1 MKLYEQ
7 LTSKERA
14 DIAMTLLNDRQ
25 IKCEE
30 DGNGN
35 YRLHICPFDGK
46 SYVVQTPLQ
55 LYLFFIRTRG
65 EEELEDAYNISVFKE
80 FGMVGI
86 DSLKEGDRFK
96 YPAPGYG
103 EMTFVKTDETHCFR
117 SGEGNF
123 MRKHYLCRNVE
134 LAGMDMY
141 VRVGSLVIPLKE

>member
-14 DIAMTLLNDRQ
+14 DIVMALLNDRQ
-25 IKCEE
+25 MKCEE

-35 YRLHICPFDGK
+35 YRLYISQFDKK

-55 LYLFFIRTRG
+55 LYLFFIRTYS
-65 EEELEDAYNISVFKE
+65 EDELEDAYNISVFKE
-80 FGMVGI
+80 FGMVGV
-86 DSLKEGDRFK
+86 DSLKEGDKFK

-103 EMTFVKTDETHCFR
+103 EMTFVKTDETRCFR